1 MKESELQA
9 TDTFEKIHAE
19 LSKVIVGQE
28 QVVEQIIICLA
39 TRSHGL
45 LTGVPGLAKTL
56 LVHSVSKLFDL
67 DFKRIQFT
75 PDLMPADI
83 MGSEIL
89 IENEDGNKEMKFMR
103 GPIFSNIVLADEI
116 NRTPPKTQS
125 ALLEAMQE
133 KQVSAGGKSRPLPAP
148 FFVFA
153 TQNPLEMEGTYPL
166 PEAQLDRFMFNILI
180 DYLDTEDEMDVVRQ
194 TTSKHTAELQAI
206 LSAEHLN
213 QLYEWVLEIPVA
225 EEVLRY
231 VVELI
236 KSSRPNQEGSSEYV
250 NQNITFGAGT
260 RAAQNLILASKARA
274 LLQGRAHVSLEDIEL
289 LIKPVLR
296 HRIGLSYRAQAEG
309 LNADLCI
316 EHLLQTMPR
325 P

>member
-1 MKESELQA
+1 MSELDMQA
-9 TDTFEKIHAE
+9 TDTFDKIHAE
-19 LSKVIVGQE
+19 LSKVIVGQN

-89 IENEDGNKEMKFMR
+89 NENEHGQKEMKFIK
-103 GPIFSNIVLADEI
+103 GPIFSNIVLAVEI

-133 KQVSAGGKSRPLPAP
+133 KQVSAGGKSRALPAP
-148 FFVFA
+148 FYVFA

-180 DYLDTEDEMDVVRQ
+180 DYLDTEDEMDVVRK
-194 TTSKHTAELQAI
+194 TTTKQNTELESI

-236 KSSRPNQEGSSEYV
+236 KSSRPHQETSSQFV

-260 RAAQNLILASKARA
+260 RAAQNLILSSKARA
-274 LLQGRAHVSLEDIEL
+274 LLQGRAHVSLEDIDM

-296 HRIGLSYRAQAEG
+296 HRIGLSYKAQAEG
-309 LNADLCI
+309 LNADSCI
-316 EHLLQTMPR
+316 EHLLQKMPR

>member
-1 MKESELQA
+1 MSENEFQA
-9 TDTFEKIHAE
+9 TDVFEKIQSE
-19 LSKVIVGQE
+19 LSKVIVGQDRI
-28 QVVEQIIICLA
+28 VEQIVICLA

-67 DFKRIQFT
+67 QFKRIQFT

-89 IENEDGNKEMKFMR
+89 SENDQGQKVMKFIK

-133 KQVSAGGKSRPLPAP
+133 KQVSSGGKSRALPAP

-166 PEAQLDRFMFNILI
+166 PEAQLDRFMFNIMI
-180 DYLDTEDEMDVVRQ
+180 EYLDTEDEMEVVRQ
-194 TTSKHTAELQAI
+194 TTSQERAELQSV
-206 LSAEHLN
+206 LTAEHLD
-213 QLYEWVLEIPVA
+213 QLYQWVLEIPVA

-236 KSSRPNQEGSSEYV
+236 KSTRPHQKDSSDFV

-274 LLQGRAHVSLEDIEL
+274 LLQGRASVNLEDLEYL
-289 LIKPVLR
+289 VKPVLR

-309 LNADLCI
+309 LNADRCI
-316 EHLLQTMPR
+316 DHLLQSLPK